1 MSSKQKT
8 DEPRNMIIRRAT
20 AFDVVNLAKML
31 LKSKGEQS
39 QKGWD
44 PRVPEGPAGEFVAV
58 RFLLALIDIGL
69 VFVADLEGRLMGA
82 IGNSVH
88 QPPYSHEW
96 VLLNEWFY
104 VLPQFR
110 ESEIGD
116 ALIVAINTWAD
127 SEVESRNGR
136 KKDQV
141 GVIFRSFPELS
152 GMSRQVLED
161 LEYEH
166 DNGSFRRRPATLRA
180 ELVIEP
186 PGDPPQSAAAA

>member
-1 MSSKQKT
+1 MTNKQKT

-31 LKSKGEQS
+31 IRSNGERS
-39 QKGWD
+39 QKSWD

-69 VFVADLEGRLMGA
+69 VFTADLEGRLMGA

-88 QPPYSHEW
+88 QAPWSNEW

-116 ALIVAINTWAD
+116 ALVLATNAFAD
-127 SEVESRNGR
+127 SEIEPRNGR
-136 KKDQV
+136 KKDPL
-141 GVIFRSFPELS
+141 GVIFKTFPDLA
-152 GMSRQVLED
+152 GISRQVFED
-161 LEYEH
+161 LEYVF
-166 DNGSFRRRPATLRA
+166 DNGSFKRPP
-180 ELVIEP
+180 EP
-186 PGDPPQSAAAA
+186 VRLAALTPPADPPDQSAAA